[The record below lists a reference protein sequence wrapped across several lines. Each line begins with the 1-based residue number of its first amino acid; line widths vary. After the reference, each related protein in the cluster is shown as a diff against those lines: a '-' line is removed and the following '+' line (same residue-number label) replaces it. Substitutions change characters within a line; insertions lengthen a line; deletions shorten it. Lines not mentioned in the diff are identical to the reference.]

1 MTFYENIEKIYNKLK
16 NTKGGKNADYIKELS
31 NVNPNLYAISIY
43 TVDGEQFDI
52 GDYKE
57 EFSIQS
63 CSKIFTLALALEK
76 HGIKHIKEN
85 IHSNKSMESFDSI
98 CEVDKQNHSINPFVN
113 AGAMATTSLS
123 YKSDKVQFI
132 KNIINIMDKFADKK
146 LHISN
151 KIYNSEKSNNNRN
164 LAIAYLLKDY
174 NNFYG
179 DVEKT
184 VDVYTKQCSV
194 MVTSENVALMAATL
208 ANGGINPKSG
218 LRIISKKNSNYIIHQ
233 MGISGLYNETDDWVK
248 EVGFPAKSGVSGI
261 LLIVIP
267 GIMGISIISPPLNK
281 YGNSVKGIKTAKLI
295 SKII

>member
-43 TVDGEQFDI
+43 TVDGEKFDI

-76 HGIKHIKEN
+76 HGIKHLKEN

-146 LHISN
+146 LHINN

-194 MVTSENVALMAATL
+194 MVTSEDVALMAATL
-208 ANGGINPKSG
+208 ANGGINPKSK
-218 LRIISKKNSNYIIHQ
+218 LRIISKKNSNYIIDQ
-233 MGISGLYNETDDWVK
+233 MGISGLYNETNDWIK
-248 EVGFPAKSGVSGI
+248 EVGFPGKSGVSGI

-281 YGNSVKGIKTAKLI
+281 YGHSVKGIKTAKLI

>member
-1 MTFYENIEKIYNKLK
+1 MSFCENIEKIYNKLK

-31 NVNPNLYAISIY
+31 HVNPNLYAISIY
-43 TVDGEQFDI
+43 TVDGQKFDI

-76 HGIKHIKEN
+76 HGIKHLKET

-132 KNIINIMDKFADKK
+132 KNIVNMMDKFADKK
-146 LHISN
+146 LHINN

-194 MVTSENVALMAATL
+194 MVTSEDVALMAATI

-218 LRIISKKNSNYIIHQ
+218 LHVISRKNSNYIIDQ
-233 MGISGLYNETDDWVK
+233 MCISGLYNETDDWMK

-267 GIMGISIISPPLNK
+267 GIMGMSIISPPLNK

>member
-43 TVDGEQFDI
+43 TVDGEKFDI

-76 HGIKHIKEN
+76 HGIKHLKEN

-146 LHISN
+146 LHINN

-194 MVTSENVALMAATL
+194 MVTSEDVALMAATL
-208 ANGGINPKSG
+208 ANGGINPKSK
-218 LRIISKKNSNYIIHQ
+218 LRIISKKNSNYIINQ
-233 MGISGLYNETDDWVK
+233 MGISGLYNETNDWIK
-248 EVGFPAKSGVSGI
+248 EVGFPGKSGVSGI

-295 SKII
+295 SKIM